1 MASNFE
7 SIPEGVAVPIIAGL
21 GIFGNITCLLVLSN
35 KSVDLKPSFSNLLKC
50 LAVYDILILVNTIF
64 IQSNILLHF
73 HQIGMLMMYSWPSI
87 SLRYKQEIRPYII
100 PYALPLTQVKQT
112 KQQNFTCMNF
122 IKINNSSTMS
132 RN

>member
-64 IQSNILLHF
+64 IGPRKRSERGPTKPLL
-73 HQIGMLMMYSWPSI
+73 
-87 SLRYKQEIRPYII
+87 I
-100 PYALPLTQVKQT
+100 PTGATKLPQKTIT
-112 KQQNFTCMNF
+112 FE
-122 IKINNSSTMS
+122 
-132 RN
+132 RRA